1 MDGWVIAVIAAAWV
15 VLAVGVA
22 IVCAR
27 ALSRAD
33 EASEMAALHREV
45 RRFDER
51 AAAAVN
57 APAGAAGIASADRRG
72 RAQ

>member
-1 MDGWVIAVIAAAWV
+1 MDGWVIAAIAAAWV

-22 IVCAR
+22 VVCAR

-51 AAAAVN
+51 AAAVN
-57 APAGAAGIASADRRG
+57 APASAAGIASADRRG